1 MNDVEIKENCVV
13 QFIDKNKIIETMQD
27 CKYSNPCNDF
37 QRGVNA
43 CVDIQIVGI
52 KHMPAADVAPRS
64 EVAREIFEE
73 IENILDRHSISYLKV
88 GHICGEH
95 YYDGVMQFD
104 IAELKKKYTEED
116 GKNG

>member
-13 QFIDKNKIIETMQD
+13 QFIDKDEIIETMQD

-43 CVDIQIVGI
+43 CIDIQIVGI
-52 KHMPAADVAPRS
+52 KHMPAADVSPKS

-73 IENILDRHSISYLKV
+73 IEKLVVSRKLRNGLIGDLLES
-88 GHICGEH
+88 
-95 YYDGVMQFD
+95 D
-104 IAELKKKYTEED
+104 IAELKKKYTEE
-116 GKNG
+116 KE